1 LNFQQLTTFVTV
13 LSEGSM
19 TAAAEKLSLTQPA
32 VSQQIRNLE
41 EEQGVNLLVRG
52 TRQVK
57 PTLQGQIL
65 YDYAKRILHL
75 TQQAQVAIQT
85 TSQDLVGEL
94 RIGTYNSIG
103 LFLVSPIMG
112 MFLKHNSK
120 LRLHLNYGK
129 GDKLIND
136 MRNAQVDVVILPDM
150 KSEFG
155 IEFPDYE
162 KHFLF
167 NDEMWLVG
175 SGKDTTLPDVVSMKE
190 FTTKPIVSFTD
201 KYPGFRKMLDQKIQ
215 ENRLKVE
222 PVFATDNVGTVK
234 RVVESGLGWGF
245 LPSHSI
251 KKQVRAGR
259 MVHVQVED
267 MKYSVNVNMYC
278 LKNSDNRMMYDT
290 ILRALQQQATSS

>member
-1 LNFQQLTTFVTV
+1 MNHQQLTTFVTV
-13 LSEGSM
+13 IAEGSM

-57 PTLQGQIL
+57 PTLPGQIL

-94 RIGTYNSIG
+94 RISTYNSIG

-129 GDKLIND
+129 GDKIIND
-136 MRNAQVDVVILPDM
+136 MRSGQVDVVILPDM
-150 KSEFG
+150 RSEFG

-175 SGKDTTLPDVVSMKE
+175 SGKDTTLPDVISMSE
-190 FTTKPIVSFTD
+190 FTTKPVVSFTET
-201 KYPGFRKMLDQKIQ
+201 YPGFRKLFETRVK
-215 ENRLKVE
+215 ENRLNVE
-222 PVFATDNVGTVK
+222 PVFSTDNVGTVK

-245 LPSHSI
+245 LPSHAI
-251 KKQVRAGR
+251 KKQVRGGR
-259 MVHVQVED
+259 MLRVQVED
-267 MKYSVNVNMYC
+267 LKYSVNVNMYC
-278 LKNSDNRMMYDT
+278 LKNERNRMMYDT
-290 ILRALQQQATSS
+290 ILGALQQQATSS

>member
-1 LNFQQLTTFVTV
+1 MNHQQLTTFVTV

-65 YDYAKRILHL
+65 FDYARRILHL

-94 RIGTYNSIG
+94 RISTYNSIG
-103 LFLVSPIMG
+103 LFMVSPIMG

-129 GDKLIND
+129 GEKIIND
-136 MRNAQVDVVILPDM
+136 MRSEQVDVVILPDM

-162 KHFLF
+162 KNFLF

-175 SGKDTTLPDVVSMKE
+175 SGKDTTLPDVVSIKDLN
-190 FTTKPIVSFTD
+190 TKPVVSYTEQ
-201 KYPGFRKMLDQKIQ
+201 YPGFRKTLESKLQDNKV
-215 ENRLKVE
+215 KVE

-259 MVHVQVED
+259 MIRVQVED
-267 MKYSVNVNMYC
+267 LKYSVNVNMYC
-278 LKNSDNRMMYDT
+278 LKREENQMMYET
-290 ILRALQQQATSS
+290 FLRALQQQATSS

>member
-1 LNFQQLTTFVTV
+1 MNHQQLATFVTV
-13 LSEGSM
+13 LAEGSM

-41 EEQGVNLLVRG
+41 EEHGVNLLVRG

-65 YDYAKRILHL
+65 FDYAKRILHL
-75 TQQAQVAIQT
+75 TQQAQVAIKT
-85 TSQDLVGEL
+85 TSQDLVGDL
-94 RIGTYNSIG
+94 RISTYNSIG

-112 MFLKHNSK
+112 MFLKHNSQ
-120 LRLHLNYGK
+120 LRLNLNYGK
-129 GDKLIND
+129 GEKIIND
-136 MRNAQVDVVILPDM
+136 MRNSLVDVVILPDM

-175 SGKDTTLPDVVSMKE
+175 SGKDTTLPDVISMRE
-190 FTTKPIVSFTD
+190 FSTKPVVSFTD
-201 KYPGFRKMLDQKIQ
+201 KYPGFRKALESRIQ
-215 ENRLKVE
+215 ENKLKIE
-222 PVFATDNVGTVK
+222 PVFASDNVGTVK
-234 RVVESGLGWGF
+234 RVVESGLGWAF

-251 KKQVRAGR
+251 RKQVRAGR
-259 MVHVQVED
+259 MLRVQVD
-267 MKYSVNVNMYC
+267 DLKYSVNVNMYC
-278 LKNSDNRMMYDT
+278 LRKEENRTMYDT
-290 ILRALQQQATSS
+290 FLKALQQQATSS

>member
-1 LNFQQLTTFVTV
+1 MNHQQLTTFVTV
-13 LSEGSM
+13 ISEGSM

-41 EEQGVNLLVRG
+41 EEQKVNLLVRG

-85 TSQDLVGEL
+85 TSQELVGQL
-94 RIGTYNSIG
+94 RISTYNSIG

-120 LRLHLNYGK
+120 LRLNLNYGK
-129 GDKLIND
+129 GDKIIND
-136 MRNAQVDVVILPDM
+136 MRSGSVDVVILPDM

-175 SGKDTTLPDVVSMKE
+175 SSKDTTLPDLISMKE
-190 FTTKPIVSFTD
+190 YGQKPVISYSD
-201 KYPGFRKMLDQKIQ
+201 KYPGFRKMIDQKVSDLK
-215 ENRLKVE
+215 LKVE
-222 PVFATDNVGTVK
+222 PVFETDNVGTVK
-234 RVVESGLGWGF
+234 RVVESGLGWSF

-259 MVHVQVED
+259 MIHVQVED
-267 MKYSVNVNMYC
+267 LKYTVNVNMYFR
-278 LKNSDNRMMYDT
+278 KSDENRIMYET
-290 ILRALQQQATSS
+290 IFKALQQQAIST

>member
-1 LNFQQLTTFVTV
+1 MNHQQLTTFVTV

-85 TSQDLVGEL
+85 TSQDLTGEL
-94 RIGTYNSIG
+94 RISTYNSIG

-129 GDKLIND
+129 GEKIIND
-136 MRNAQVDVVILPDM
+136 MRNGQVDVVILPDM

-175 SGKDTTLPDVVSMKE
+175 SGKDTTLPDVISMKE
-190 FTTKPIVSFTD
+190 YTTKPVVSFMD
-201 KYPGFRKMLDQKIQ
+201 KYPGFRKQLEAKIQ

-234 RVVESGLGWGF
+234 RVVESGLGWSF

-259 MVHVQVED
+259 MMRVQVEEL
-267 MKYSVNVNMYC
+267 KYSTNVNMYC
-278 LKNSDNRMMYDT
+278 LKNAGNRMMYDT
-290 ILRALQQQATSS
+290 FLRALRQQATSS

>member
-1 LNFQQLTTFVTV
+1 
-13 LSEGSM
+13 M